1 MADGRVEIDV
11 IMDDGSVRKGVAN
24 LSGMF
29 NDLGA
34 KADGAGSKIKGIAT
48 AVGAVALVAKGIE
61 VLKNSVGSAVSRF
74 DTLNNSTKTF
84 QNMGFSAAQTKS
96 MMDDLGDSIQGLPT
110 SLDEA
115 VSGVQLLAGAT
126 SDIGKSQKIFSAMN
140 DGIIGFGGN
149 SENVSESVRQLSQAL
164 AGGKVDAETWNSMLD
179 NGMGPAL
186 NAIAKK
192 LGMTSA
198 ALKDGLS
205 TGKVSVAQF
214 EDALVD
220 LDKNGGGG
228 LSSLRKIALD
238 STDGIKTGFANMN
251 TAIVRGMTDVLT
263 AVNAFMKAVTGGG
276 IGSAFAMIGSAAES
290 SLGTIAKFITSLA
303 NNAAVISM
311 IKSAFEGIGN
321 AISFVIGTIA
331 SLLGLIQS
339 IYGFL
344 KPLLPL
350 ILGIATAI
358 FAYQGIVAVIAAVS
372 SAVIEV
378 GAAFS
383 AISVIAS
390 GLAAN
395 GFLLSEAFTAVKG
408 AMAGLSTFGLIGAVI
423 AGLVVAFIALY
434 KSSETFRNAVNN
446 LASGAMKLLG
456 TSVTWLKG
464 IISSLEPTFSA
475 IGNTIRTVFGS
486 AIQWISGVI
495 ENLSP
500 IMNSIG
506 SAISTMG
513 GAFGSIGT
521 ILGVAAGMVTKFGL
535 VLLGITGPIGLGIS
549 LISSFLVAWAKTG
562 QLNASGITQ
571 VFTNLSNTISNVS
584 NTISANLPQIISTG
598 TQIIVELINSITSAI
613 PQLTSAAVGIING
626 LTQGLTTALPLLIQ
640 GGVQILT
647 GIVNAIVSALPTLV
661 SAATQIITTLLN
673 GIIAILPML
682 LMAGIQ
688 ILTALMNGIITML
701 PMLITAGLQI
711 LMALVNAIIT
721 NLPQILQAVIQIM
734 MALMNGIVTM
744 LPMLLQSAIQIIM
757 ALVNGLIANLPQII
771 TAAVQLIVALVT
783 GIISVLPQLVMAA
796 LQLMVALLG
805 AIIQAA
811 PQLLAAGVQLILA
824 LVSGVLS
831 IIGALIGAAVQLGS
845 ALIGAI
851 INFVGQMLSAGV
863 QLVGQVV
870 SGIASGIGKAASTA
884 KSVAS
889 GAVSAVS
896 GFASHMLS
904 AGKNFV
910 SGFVNGIKS
919 MAGEALSAAKD
930 MASKAVN
937 AAKSL
942 LHIHSPSR
950 VMYAIGA
957 YTGEG
962 FTNGIKSY
970 VDQAGKA
977 SKQLANAAIIKPSE
991 MSYSGNLLSGLFNGS
1006 ITAESALGIN
1016 GKLAPTSSVVNNY
1029 NSTTNN
1035 GDGSS
1040 DKALDYLKQIAN
1052 KNTVVDGSSFAN
1064 RLSSFSSSVNANRQ
1078 SMAGRGLSIDSHI

>member
-1 MADGRVEIDV
+1 MDDGRVEIDV
-11 IMDDGSVRKGVAN
+11 IMDDGSVRKGTAN
-24 LSGMF
+24 INKQL
-29 NDLGA
+29 NDLGTSA
-34 KADGAGSKIKGIAT
+34 TGAGSKIKGIAG
-48 AVGAVALVAKGIE
+48 AVGAVAVVGAAFQG
-61 VLKNSVGSAVSRF
+61 LKSVIGDAVSRV
-74 DTLNNSTKTF
+74 DTLNNSNRTF
-84 QNMGFSAAQTKS
+84 KNMGFSAQESKS
-96 MMDDLGDSIQGLPT
+96 AMEALDKSIKGLPT
-110 SLDEA
+110 SLDSA
-115 VSGVQLLAGAT
+115 VSGVQMLAGST
-126 SDIGKSQKIFSAMN
+126 GDIGKSQQLFSALN
-140 DGIIGFGGN
+140 DGIIGFGG
-149 SENVSESVRQLSQAL
+149 SAENVSETVRQLSQAF

-179 NGMGPAL
+179 NGLGPAL
-186 NAIAKK
+186 NAVAKK
-192 LGMTSA
+192 MGMTSA
-198 ALKDGLS
+198 SLKAGLS
-205 TGKVSVAQF
+205 DGSVSVEAFQN
-214 EDALVD
+214 ALID

-228 LSSLRKIALD
+228 LVSLHQIAKDATAGIGTNFANMKTAAVRAMASVLTVLQGPITGAINILSSTFSYLSKGIDLVANAIKKIVAGGGPLGAVFQVIGAAV
-238 STDGIKTGFANMN
+238 SGAGAAIAVFVGIIAGLYVFNQIASMIRVAAAAIMAFAGPITIAIAAVAGLIVAFTTLYNSSATFKSAIDGIKGALSPLKAVIDAVKSSIKVFADAFNAARTATDGAKTSTSSGTSVFQSFLNVVNRVATAVSGFLT
-251 TAIVRGMTDVLT
+251 TAIQKLNPIIQQLGTWLG
-263 AVNAFMKAVTGGG
+263 TG
-276 IGSAFAMIGSAAES
+276 SNSAA
-290 SLGTIAKFITSLA
+290 IAAGVFTKVGLA
-303 NNAAVISM
+303 IAGISGP
-311 IKSAFEGIGN
+311 IGI
-321 AISFVIGTIA
+321 IIGLIA
-331 SLLGLIQS
+331 SLVTKWLRTGELNFNGLISSVQNLASSFVAALPQVVTFATNLITTLTNGIIAALPQLVTIGTQIVTS
-339 IYGFL
+339 IVNA
-344 KPLLPL
+344 
-350 ILGIATAI
+350 IATA
-358 FAYQGIVAVIAAVS
+358 
-372 SAVIEV
+372 
-378 GAAFS
+378 
-383 AISVIAS
+383 
-390 GLAAN
+390 
-395 GFLLSEAFTAVKG
+395 
-408 AMAGLSTFGLIGAVI
+408 
-423 AGLVVAFIALY
+423 
-434 KSSETFRNAVNN
+434 
-446 LASGAMKLLG
+446 
-456 TSVTWLKG
+456 
-464 IISSLEPTFSA
+464 
-475 IGNTIRTVFGS
+475 
-486 AIQWISGVI
+486 
-495 ENLSP
+495 
-500 IMNSIG
+500 
-506 SAISTMG
+506 
-513 GAFGSIGT
+513 
-521 ILGVAAGMVTKFGL
+521 
-535 VLLGITGPIGLGIS
+535 
-549 LISSFLVAWAKTG
+549 
-562 QLNASGITQ
+562 
-571 VFTNLSNTISNVS
+571 
-584 NTISANLPQIISTG
+584 LPQIV
-598 TQIIVELINSITSAI
+598 QA
-613 PQLTSAAVGIING
+613 
-626 LTQGLTTALPLLIQ
+626 
-640 GGVQILT
+640 GVQILT

-896 GFASHMLS
+896 GFASQMLS

-910 SGFVNGIKS
+910 SGFVNGIKR

-1029 NSTTNN
+1029 NNTTNN

-1064 RLSSFSSSVNANRQ
+1064 RLSSFSSSANANRQ
-1078 SMAGRGLSIDSHI
+1078 AMTDRGLSIDNHI